1 MSEETKVVDGEN
13 TNPNP
18 PEVTPEQAEA
28 DVDYKKK
35 FSESSKEALKLLEE
49 KKALEAKLEA
59 ERAERE
65 RLATQGASYGNNSED
80 NLYPGFENLDREEQE
95 RLISYTNSIKKKALE
110 DLYKDPAIA
119 DAKDAYNERKW
130 EQAFDEV
137 SYEFPEL
144 KDNKDDFKSKY
155 YKSSNVP
162 ENIKD
167 IIKDLS
173 KIYLF
178 DKARDLGAKEAA
190 EKLARI
196 DIERANGGD
205 KTPTSSSRSLEDW
218 NRMAQ
223 ENPAQFA
230 RLAKQFNE
238 DLASGKL
245 K

>member
-1 MSEETKVVDGEN
+1 MSEETKVVDDSQS
-13 TNPNP
+13 NP
-18 PEVTPEQAEA
+18 PEVTPEPT
-28 DVDYKKK
+28 DSDIDYKKK
-35 FSESSKEALKLLEE
+35 FSESSKEALRLLEE

-65 RLATQGASYGNNSED
+65 RLAEQGASHSNNPED
-80 NLYPGFENLDREEQE
+80 SLYPGFENLDREEQE
-95 RLISYTNSIKKKALE
+95 RLISYTNSIKQKALE

-119 DAKDAYNERKW
+119 DAKMTYNQRRW
-130 EQAFDEV
+130 EQAFDEATFE
-137 SYEFPEL
+137 YPEL

-155 YKSSNVP
+155 YNANNVP
-162 ENIKD
+162 DNIKD

-178 DKARDLGAKEAA
+178 DKARDLGAKEAT

-205 KTPTSSSRSLEDW
+205 KTPASSSRSLEDW

-230 RLAKQFNE
+230 KMAKQFNE
-238 DLASGKL
+238 ELASGKL